1 MRKSL
6 TSLKTDPGEQSVF
19 NVMGISKL
27 DLGVLFEKL
36 SECYNFR
43 SASGY
48 VMQGIAVQG
57 TDRKSVV

>member
-48 VMQGIAVQG
+48 VMQ
-57 TDRKSVV
+57 DRKSVV